1 MLKVGCAYSYVM
13 YVIVGAYSLAMRL
26 VVVVQYF
33 ASLQNLES
41 VIWMLKV

>member
-1 MLKVGCAYSYVM
+1 M
-13 YVIVGAYSLAMRL
+13 YVIVDAYSLAMRL
-26 VVVVQYF
+26 VVVAQYF